1 MFNLDKITNIINGAI
16 NSMRTPAQTLPAF
29 LLYCVAIKR
38 PGISPAKI
46 TSQIISNN
54 AEIGIP
60 TGDLP
65 DGSPNLI
72 NQYTY
77 NVVKCVVDAIKE
89 DGVVQVSIP
98 MGSIMV
104 QAEGGNGGGPV
115 VCVGSNITN
124 TIVKGIIR

>member
-1 MFNLDKITNIINGAI
+1 MFTLDKITNIINNAI

-38 PGISPAKI
+38 PGLSASKI
-46 TSQIISNN
+46 ASKIISNN
-54 AEIGIP
+54 EEIGIP
-60 TGDLP
+60 TGSLP
-65 DGSPNLI
+65 DGSENLI

-77 NVVKCVVDAIKE
+77 NVVKCVIDAIKE

-98 MGSIMV
+98 AGSIMV
-104 QAEGGNGGGPV
+104 QAEGGNAGGPV

-124 TIVKGIIR
+124 TIVKGLIR